1 MCFVVQKGNILLM
14 KTQIEKFK
22 IQEFFKSIKSL
33 FFSNK
38 KYLIAIQTRPTQIV
52 KLYFLLKK
60 RFLTIF

>member
-33 FFSNK
+33 FFRIRNILLQFK
-38 KYLIAIQTRPTQIV
+38 HVRH
-52 KLYFLLKK
+52 KL
-60 RFLTIF
+60 